1 MNEPRTGSPGV
12 NLALHGAVEAVVVT
26 SVHQFLMLK
35 SKTLEGAVWSFRRA
49 DSLTQVL
56 QEGGWEEAE
65 PRRKDQGSWGSASP
79 LV

>member
-35 SKTLEGAVWSFRRA
+35 SKTLEGAV
-49 DSLTQVL
+49 
-56 QEGGWEEAE
+56 
-65 PRRKDQGSWGSASP
+65 
-79 LV
+79 